1 MSGEAPKALPLKGR
15 EHSPRALGILAACT
29 VACLAA
35 PAPAAEPAEALRYP
49 YIAALSRQTGED
61 RVYFCSGALVAPRWV
76 LTSAHCFHG
85 RGGERIPVDRLWA
98 AIGRDRLG
106 RAATDTGQVRIDRL
120 VVHPGFDPASQRDDI
135 ALVRLADVAGPL
147 TAEPADP
154 FLPAPPTATVLG
166 FGSFYEGRLAGRAL
180 TETGAPASQLSDRL
194 RRAETRLIDPADC
207 TGNGVGNAGDG
218 NLCGTAAP
226 EDACIGDSGSPLV
239 IEAAQGDDQL
249 LGLVSLGTGCAVPQP
264 LVAYTRVSDYGD
276 WIADSIAAD

>member
-1 MSGEAPKALPLKGR
+1 MRRTNALFA
-15 EHSPRALGILAACT
+15 ALAGLLA
-29 VACLAA
+29 VAT
-35 PAPAAEPAEALRYP
+35 PGSAAEPAEALRYP

-76 LTSAHCFHG
+76 LTAAHCFHG
-85 RGGERIPVDRLWA
+85 RNGERIPVDGLWA

-120 VVHPGFDPASQRDDI
+120 VIHPDYDPASQRDDI
-135 ALVRLADVAGPL
+135 ALVRLAVVAGPL

-154 FLPAPPTATVLG
+154 FLPAPPSATVLG
-166 FGSFYEGRLAGRAL
+166 FGSYYEGRLAGRAL

-194 RRAETRLIDPADC
+194 RRAEARLIDPANC
-207 TGNGVGNAGDG
+207 AGNGIGTAGDG

-226 EDACIGDSGSPLV
+226 GDACAGDSGSPLV
-239 IEAAQGDDQL
+239 IEAAEGDDRL

-276 WIADSIAAD
+276 WIDDAIAAD